1 MLAVGPLGPQI
12 PAMKRHLAA
21 TLLATLVA
29 VGSCSDATEPDLPVE
44 PWPPSPNTDEI
55 ASLRLSSVGLLQLH
69 EWRLLNV
76 TAFDAGGR
84 QVEMPWLPVFS
95 SSDTTVATVSGEGVV
110 RVVGVGSATIRAKLG
125 DATAESDVSGWA
137 RMRVETVPGFN
148 WARWSGRGMSSGLVH
163 LAVGDTLQLAATFID
178 VDGVPVGPA
187 SSVEWRS
194 SLPGLVSVDANGRVT
209 TAAPGFVTVTASTA
223 ETEASMLV
231 EVLDIVAGLPVTV
244 RFAHTAQ
251 GIPSVRFT
259 PSEGDPFV
267 LAFGETLERIVTSG
281 IYIVTTSG
289 LANTPGF
296 FISRFDYA
304 AVIAPED
311 RLSLYAIGSPQ
322 QSFLTPAWAP
332 TEPIPAGT
340 GLVRLIQGWDE
351 IGIYYLRPTGAD
363 VDGLPELC
371 YFDPGDAS
379 DYFPRE
385 SGDFDLIVEQKFG
398 NPGDYDN
405 VEFARESVTAPE
417 GGAVTYV
424 VTGAALG
431 SLGLMAFTD
440 R

>member
-1 MLAVGPLGPQI
+1 MS
-12 PAMKRHLAA
+12 RHLAA
-21 TLLATLVA
+21 TLLATLLA

-55 ASLRLSSVGLLQLH
+55 ASLRLSSLDRLQVHERQLL
-69 EWRLLNV
+69 EV
-76 TAFDAGGR
+76 TAFDASGR

-95 SSDTTVATVSGEGVV
+95 SSDTLVATVSADGVV
-110 RVVGVGSATIRAKLG
+110 RGVGVGSATIRAKLG
-125 DATAESDVSGWA
+125 DATATTGVSAWA

-163 LAVGDTLQLAATFID
+163 LAIGDTLQLAATFID

-187 SSVEWRS
+187 TSVEWRS
-194 SLPGLVSVDANGRVT
+194 SQPDLVSVDATGRVT
-209 TAAPGFVTVTASTA
+209 TEAPTFATVTGSTA
-223 ETEASMLV
+223 GTEASMLV
-231 EVLDIVAGLPVTV
+231 EVLDIVAGLPVPV

-259 PSEGDPFV
+259 PSEGDPVV
-267 LAFGETLERIVTSG
+267 LAFGESLERTATSG

-289 LANTPGF
+289 LANTPGLF
-296 FISRFDYA
+296 NSRFDYA
-304 AVIAPED
+304 AVIAPDD

-322 QSFLTPAWAP
+322 QSFLTPSWAP

-340 GLVRLIQGWDE
+340 GLVRLIQGWDQ
-351 IGIYYLRPTGAD
+351 IGIYYLRPPGVD
-363 VDGLPELC
+363 VEGLPELC

-379 DYFPRE
+379 DYFSRE

-398 NPGDYDN
+398 NPGDYSN
-405 VEFARESVTAPE
+405 VEFARGGVTAPD

-424 VTGAALG
+424 VTGAAPG
-431 SLGLMAFTD
+431 SIGLMTFTD